1 MTVRAEGQEMPGWV
15 SVNATMTDAE
25 IENAVSSI
33 QSPLLERMLSAG
45 WGHVVYLELDLIQR
59 LVPRSGRREN
69 TVFVVLMDRG
79 PGWDRIIVHDTL
91 GNWVVRVV
99 TMDPAR
105 IGEISSAVR
114 RELAFHLRQLRDERR
129 RELGVEM

>member
-15 SVNATMTDAE
+15 SVITTMTDAE
-25 IENAVSSI
+25 IENAVASI
-33 QSPLLERMLSAG
+33 QSPLLERLLSAG
-45 WGHVVYLELDLIQR
+45 VGHIVYLELDLIQR

-79 PGWDRIIVHDTL
+79 PGWDRLIVHDTL
-91 GNWVVRVV
+91 GNWVV

-105 IGEISSAVR
+105 TGEVSSAVR
-114 RELAFHLRQLRDERR
+114 RELVFHLRNLRDERR

>member
-15 SVNATMTDAE
+15 GVITTMTDAE
-25 IENAVSSI
+25 IENAVASI

-45 WGHVVYLELDLIQR
+45 VGHVIYLELDLIQR

-91 GNWVVRVV
+91 GNWVA
-99 TMDPAR
+99 TMDPSR

-114 RELAFHLRQLRDERR
+114 RELSFHLRQLRDERR

>member
-1 MTVRAEGQEMPGWV
+1 MTVRAKGQEMTGWV
-15 SVNATMTDAE
+15 SVITTMTDAE
-25 IENAVSSI
+25 IENAVASI
-33 QSPLLERMLSAG
+33 QSPLLERLLSAG
-45 WGHVVYLELDLIQR
+45 VGHLIYLELDLIQR

-79 PGWDRIIVHDTL
+79 PGWDRIIVHDTQ
-91 GNWVVRVV
+91 GNWVA

>member
-15 SVNATMTDAE
+15 GVITTMTDAE
-25 IENAVSSI
+25 IENAVASI

-45 WGHVVYLELDLIQR
+45 VGHVIYLELDLIQR
-59 LVPRSGRREN
+59 LVPRSGRIEN

-91 GNWVVRVV
+91 GNWVA
-99 TMDPAR
+99 TMDPSR

-114 RELAFHLRQLRDERR
+114 RELSFHLRQLRDERR

>member
-1 MTVRAEGQEMPGWV
+1 MTVRTEGQEMPGWV
-15 SVNATMTDAE
+15 SVITTMTDAE
-25 IENAVSSI
+25 IENSVASI

-45 WGHVVYLELDLIQR
+45 WGHVIYLELDLIQR

-69 TVFVVLMDRG
+69 TAFVVLMDRG
-79 PGWDRIIVHDTL
+79 PGWERIIVHDTL
-91 GNWVVRVV
+91 GNWVV

-114 RELAFHLRQLRDERR
+114 RELSFHLRQLRDERR

>member
-15 SVNATMTDAE
+15 SAITTMTDAE
-25 IENAVSSI
+25 IENAVASI
-33 QSPLLERMLSAG
+33 QSPLLERLLSAG
-45 WGHVVYLELDLIQR
+45 VGYVVYLELDLIQH

-91 GNWVVRVV
+91 GNWVA
-99 TMDPAR
+99 TMDPSR
-105 IGEISSAVR
+105 VGEISSAIR
-114 RELAFHLRQLRDERR
+114 RGLAFHLRQLRDERR

>member
-1 MTVRAEGQEMPGWV
+1 MTVRAEGQEIPGWV
-15 SVNATMTDAE
+15 SAITTMTDAE
-25 IENAVSSI
+25 IENAVASI
-33 QSPLLERMLSAG
+33 QSPLLERLLSAG
-45 WGHVVYLELDLIQR
+45 VGYVVYLELDLIQR

-91 GNWVVRVV
+91 GNWVA
-99 TMDPAR
+99 TMDPSR
-105 IGEISSAVR
+105 VGEISSAIR
-114 RELAFHLRQLRDERR
+114 RELAFHLRNLRDERR

>member
-79 PGWDRIIVHDTL
+79 PGWDRIILHDTL
-91 GNWVVRVV
+91 GNWVV

>member
-15 SVNATMTDAE
+15 SAITTMTDAE
-25 IENAVSSI
+25 IENAVTSI
-33 QSPLLERMLSAG
+33 QSPLLERLLSAG
-45 WGHVVYLELDLIQR
+45 VGYVVYLELDLIQR

-91 GNWVVRVV
+91 GNWVA
-99 TMDPAR
+99 TMDPSR
-105 IGEISSAVR
+105 VGEISSAIR
-114 RELAFHLRQLRDERR
+114 RELAFHLRNLRDERR

>member
-1 MTVRAEGQEMPGWV
+1 MTVRTEGQEMPGWV
-15 SVNATMTDAE
+15 SVIATMTDAE
-25 IENAVSSI
+25 IENAVASI
-33 QSPLLERMLSAG
+33 QSPLLERLLSAG
-45 WGHVVYLELDLIQR
+45 VGHVVYLELDLIQR

-79 PGWDRIIVHDTL
+79 PGWDRLIVHDTL
-91 GNWVVRVV
+91 GNWVV

-105 IGEISSAVR
+105 TGEVSSAVR
-114 RELAFHLRQLRDERR
+114 RELVFHLRNLRDERR

>member
-1 MTVRAEGQEMPGWV
+1 MTVRAEGQEIPGWV
-15 SVNATMTDAE
+15 SAITTMTDAE
-25 IENAVSSI
+25 IENAVASI
-33 QSPLLERMLSAG
+33 QTPLLERLLSAG
-45 WGHVVYLELDLIQR
+45 VGYVVYLELDLIQR

-91 GNWVVRVV
+91 GNWVA
-99 TMDPAR
+99 TMDPSR
-105 IGEISSAVR
+105 VGEISSAIR
-114 RELAFHLRQLRDERR
+114 RELAFHLRNLRDERR

>member
-15 SVNATMTDAE
+15 SVITTMTDAE
-25 IENAVSSI
+25 IENAVASI
-33 QSPLLERMLSAG
+33 QSPLLERLLSVG
-45 WGHVVYLELDLIQR
+45 VGHVIYLALDLIQR
-59 LVPRSGRREN
+59 LVPRIGRREN

-79 PGWDRIIVHDTL
+79 PGWDRITVHDTL
-91 GNWVVRVV
+91 GNWVA

-105 IGEISSAVR
+105 IGEISSAIR
-114 RELAFHLRQLRDERR
+114 RELSFHLRQLRDERR

>member
-15 SVNATMTDAE
+15 SVITTMTDAE
-25 IENAVSSI
+25 IENAVVSI
-33 QSPLLERMLSAG
+33 RSPLLERLLSVG
-45 WGHVVYLELDLIQR
+45 VGHVVYLELDLIQR

-91 GNWVVRVV
+91 GNWVA
-99 TMDPAR
+99 TMDPSR
-105 IGEISSAVR
+105 IVEISSAIR
-114 RELAFHLRQLRDERR
+114 RELSFHLRQLRDERR

>member
-1 MTVRAEGQEMPGWV
+1 MPGWV
-15 SVNATMTDAE
+15 SVITTMTDAE
-25 IENAVSSI
+25 IENAVASI
-33 QSPLLERMLSAG
+33 QSPLLERLLSAG
-45 WGHVVYLELDLIQR
+45 VGHVIYLELDLIQR

-79 PGWDRIIVHDTL
+79 PGWDRLIVHDTL
-91 GNWVVRVV
+91 GNWVA

-105 IGEISSAVR
+105 IGEVSSAVR
-114 RELAFHLRQLRDERR
+114 RELVFHLRNLRDERR

>member
-1 MTVRAEGQEMPGWV
+1 MPGWV
-15 SVNATMTDAE
+15 SVIATMTDAE
-25 IENAVSSI
+25 IENAVASI
-33 QSPLLERMLSAG
+33 QSPLLERLLSAG
-45 WGHVVYLELDLIQR
+45 VGHVVYLELDLIQR

-79 PGWDRIIVHDTL
+79 PGWDRLIVHDTL
-91 GNWVVRVV
+91 GNWVV

-105 IGEISSAVR
+105 TGEVSSAVR
-114 RELAFHLRQLRDERR
+114 RELVFHLRNLRDERR

>member
-1 MTVRAEGQEMPGWV
+1 MPGWV

-91 GNWVVRVV
+91 GNWVV

>member
-1 MTVRAEGQEMPGWV
+1 MTVRTEGQEMPGWV
-15 SVNATMTDAE
+15 SVIATMTDAE
-25 IENAVSSI
+25 IENAVASI
-33 QSPLLERMLSAG
+33 QSPLLERLLSAG
-45 WGHVVYLELDLIQR
+45 VGHVVYLELDLIQR

-79 PGWDRIIVHDTL
+79 PGWDRLIVHDTL
-91 GNWVVRVV
+91 GNWVV

-105 IGEISSAVR
+105 TGEVSSAVR
-114 RELAFHLRQLRDERR
+114 RELAFHLRNLRDERR

>member
-1 MTVRAEGQEMPGWV
+1 MTVRTEGQEMPGWV
-15 SVNATMTDAE
+15 SVIATMTDAE

-45 WGHVVYLELDLIQR
+45 WGHVVQLELDLIQR

-79 PGWDRIIVHDTL
+79 PGWDRIIVNDTL
-91 GNWVVRVV
+91 GNWVV

-129 RELGVEM
+129 LELGVEM

>member
-1 MTVRAEGQEMPGWV
+1 MTVRTEGQEMPGWV
-15 SVNATMTDAE
+15 SVIATMTDAE
-25 IENAVSSI
+25 IENAVASI
-33 QSPLLERMLSAG
+33 QSPLLERLLSAG
-45 WGHVVYLELDLIQR
+45 VGHVVYLELDLIQR

-79 PGWDRIIVHDTL
+79 PGWNRLIVHDTL
-91 GNWVVRVV
+91 GNWVV

-105 IGEISSAVR
+105 TGEVSSAVR
-114 RELAFHLRQLRDERR
+114 RELVFHLRNLRDERR